1 MCSAVSKNTPREGKI
16 GMFLKKY
23 ILENTLNN
31 NFLLNLKNLYTIFEK
46 ILVKNFQFFVTILVL
61 SYSKVL
67 MYDKTSN
74 NRIQIVVKLSTE
86 INQLKIFNLQ

>member
-1 MCSAVSKNTPREGKI
+1 
-16 GMFLKKY
+16 MFLKKY

-67 MYDKTSN
+67 IDDKTSN